1 MAQLDSMT
9 NEQLEALFVRRN
21 GRPVPA
27 PPRPAQRPA
36 PVPQPAPPRP
46 AQRPAP
52 VPQPVV
58 PPPVVRQ
65 HRSRAPAPAPAPT
78 AEAWRTPV
86 AVTPMREATRY
97 MYRGVPRTVD
107 GVTAVLQSL
116 VRQFPANHP
125 HKINPRGDIETFSGE
140 MSSMFNTLN
149 GFARNFRQNSS
160 PESIR
165 AFVQEW
171 FADIERQILNV
182 GRNSDAEVIFAEEL
196 TINFEVV
203 PLRPDRASGT
213 LKSNNKFVWSPQ
225 DPGWCVYWCLNEFA
239 KKNGLSPLPSKEVFA
254 TNWLGRDINSDG
266 ITIEELETKIKPKLD
281 WGQVQLCIHRFD
293 ENGNLSKD
301 NKDYVTRIPLIAG
314 KGGKYCHLIHHEE
327 HMMLITG
334 KTNSKYYFEQIK
346 ASEFVP
352 IEPRPFKTVATDM
365 WDRLYLMCN
374 GQIQPLA
381 DLLQIH
387 GPRANRKLDGR
398 KLKGV
403 VSKSIT
409 DKLPPRPADAET
421 IQQLIDTVTEETTN
435 FQYSPAC
442 SVQTELAN
450 KLDRNEIDEDQ
461 FEIEKTKLFHALKK
475 SNRRVILTPQIDPTW
490 LESLGIQH
498 KRFAS
503 GHVIINANLAD
514 DSVRIESLVKFE
526 IKSQPDLYSFAT
538 ALYLQYQR
546 FQDHFQVDLFEELLI
561 KSNKAISGI
570 MFNKLVKTIPV
581 VRQTVSKESF
591 VLSVGD
597 GDQSVSDDGGHPID

>member
-1 MAQLDSMT
+1 MDAQF
-9 NEQLEALFVRRN
+9 QLHRVQPNARHQFPNQRHRVQLHCVQLKDRRQFLNRSFRHQLFVSIDPGLPLQLQLRL
-21 GRPVPA
+21 RP
-27 PPRPAQRPA
+27 RK
-36 PVPQPAPPRP
+36 
-46 AQRPAP
+46 
-52 VPQPVV
+52 
-58 PPPVVRQ
+58 
-65 HRSRAPAPAPAPT
+65 
-78 AEAWRTPV
+78 
-86 AVTPMREATRY
+86 
-97 MYRGVPRTVD
+97 RGE
-107 GVTAVLQSL
+107 LQWPL

-239 KKNGLSPLPSKEVFA
+239 KKNGLPPLPSKEVFA

-266 ITIEELETKIKPKLD
+266 ITIEELETKIKSKLD

-301 NKDYVTRIPLIAG
+301 NKAYVTHIPRIAG

-374 GQIQPLA
+374 DQIQPLT

-387 GPRANRKLDGR
+387 GARANRKLDGR
-398 KLKGV
+398 QLKGV

-442 SVQTELAN
+442 SVQTELAI

-461 FEIEKTKLFHALKK
+461 FDIEKTRLFHALKK

-581 VRQTVSKESF
+581 VRQTVSKESYAMF
-591 VLSVGD
+591 EGASYGGRQDVQRCQFQSMGPEDYLLQIDAVSCYPSVMAIRTSN
-597 GDQSVSDDGGHPID
+597 SVRENQVVK